1 MNRRVP
7 NGTHGGVRGRKS
19 PLETFSYSI
28 LPQQRCGLLATSDS
42 QVLAEHVP
50 PAHAL
55 IARTVQQAL
64 IETSKC
70 PKTPE
75 PGVRPVK

>member
-1 MNRRVP
+1 
-7 NGTHGGVRGRKS
+7 
-19 PLETFSYSI
+19 
-28 LPQQRCGLLATSDS
+28 
-42 QVLAEHVP
+42 VP

-75 PGVRPVK
+75 PCGFPGPFFFASSVPFCGILILFIPFLMG